1 METANKPEEAKQ
13 IEQEETNDGLVDH
26 YWNIINYINS
36 LIRASEI
43 KAGLILSFY
52 GILLNF
58 FFQYIDGFVEMAKTD
73 WTLVIFMVVWFS
85 LTITSIYFSFKC
97 FMPLILAKYDK
108 NIFFFGDV
116 IGSFGSIKEY
126 SSTLLKTSK
135 NQDLLFG
142 QLGEQVFINSQI
154 ASTKFKYVNKSI
166 RILAINIAL
175 IFIFSIIYAT
185 KAYI

>member
-1 METANKPEEAKQ
+1 MEKANNPEEV
-13 IEQEETNDGLVDH
+13 QEVAQNDDLVDH

-58 FFQYIDGFVEMAKTD
+58 FFQYLDGFLEMAKTD
-73 WTLVIFMVVWFS
+73 MLVAVFMAVWFT
-85 LTITSIYFSFKC
+85 LTISSIFFSFKC

-126 SSTLLKTSK
+126 SNALLKTSQNK
-135 NQDLLFG
+135 ELLFG

-175 IFIFSIIYAT
+175 IFIFSIIYAI